1 MTDLA
6 EKLAGLSKLQDGINR
21 PHWER
26 HQEKVGKILFD
37 WWWATAEQ
45 PSPCCLW
52 DKYIGVESNLSPLP
66 QTWEDLP
73 DRTQAH
79 WMEGARRVMGG

>member
-1 MTDLA
+1 MNLP

-26 HQEKVGKILFD
+26 HQEKLGRVLFE
-37 WWWATAEQ
+37 WWWATSIK

-52 DKYIGVESNLSPLP
+52 DKDGVESNLPDESEWVAL
-66 QTWEDLP
+66 ED
-73 DRTQAH
+73 RVQAH
-79 WMEGARRVMGG
+79 WMEGARRVMNG

>member
-26 HQEKVGKILFD
+26 HQEKLAKTLFD
-37 WWWATAEQ
+37 WWWGTSVQ

-52 DKYIGVESNLSPLP
+52 DKQGVDSNLDPLV
-66 QTWEDLP
+66 QLWEDLP

-79 WMEGARRVMGG
+79 WMEGAWRVMRG